1 MRQSS
6 VREQVETTLPYP
18 LTEETRMKTLAI
30 LSAASA
36 LVIAGTVAYAQPA
49 PPAGDA
55 AASGQRGRM
64 TRADFDSLTDARIA
78 AIQAGLKLTP
88 DQQKLWGPVEQA
100 VRAMATTR
108 AQRMQEWRE
117 RIGARTER
125 PDLMQRLEQRSA
137 VATKNAESLS
147 GLSTAMKPFWASLDD
162 RQKRLLPILMR
173 SGEGM
178 RRQGFRDRGERR
190 AHGMRP
196 GAPTTQQ

>member
-1 MRQSS
+1 
-6 VREQVETTLPYP
+6 
-18 LTEETRMKTLAI
+18 MKIFAI

-36 LVIAGTVAYAQPA
+36 LAIASTVAYAQPA
-49 PPAGDA
+49 PPAGDPA
-55 AASGQRGRM
+55 AGGQRGRM
-64 TRADFDSLTDARIA
+64 TRADFESLTDARIA

-100 VRAMATTR
+100 VRAMATSR
-108 AQRMQEWRE
+108 AQRMEERRE
-117 RIGARTER
+117 RGARTER

-137 VATKNAESLS
+137 VATKNAESLN

-178 RRQGFRDRGERR
+178 RRHSFRDRGERHAR
-190 AHGMRP
+190 DMRP
-196 GAPTTQQ
+196 GAPTTR